1 MASFLSRVYQFV
13 KLKSIFRLSAKTE
26 GSGLTLSVTFFL
38 LKHSRRVKLTRFLVF
53 DGSNGARPSLPLFH
67 RIERNSD

>member
-13 KLKSIFRLSAKTE
+13 KLKSILRLSAKTE

-38 LKHSRRVKLTRFLVF
+38 LKHSRRVKLIRFLVSAE
-53 DGSNGARPSLPLFH
+53 SNGGRPSLPLFH
-67 RIERNSD
+67 RIERKSD